1 MTAPLQSFR
10 RPFALGQRLG
20 DLLIGRYLARR
31 ADALLAAGHP
41 PIAIFAHDYIGRQ
54 ISLQGRFEREELD
67 ILFAFL
73 RPLGDRFA
81 RQVALDIGANVG
93 NHSLYFAPH
102 FAEVRSFEPNPRT
115 FALLAAN
122 ALLDPKIQVQQTALG
137 DAAGT
142 LPLRYNP
149 ANVGEA
155 SLMADGAGSGGHS
168 VDVPVQRL
176 DDLVDPAA
184 DVGFIKIDVE
194 GFEEQVFRGAARVL
208 AGRPVIA
215 FEQNPAAF
223 VNGRSAVADQLQALG
238 YQLCLL
244 GKRDVGGLG
253 ALISKLVHGVRYD
266 VVPVDLLA
274 PGHYPMILAL
284 GPDDLARLRAGGGQ

>member
-1 MTAPLQSFR
+1 MTTPLRSFR
-10 RPFALGQRLG
+10 RPFGFRRRLG
-20 DLLIGRYLARR
+20 DLIIGRFLARR
-31 ADALLAAGHP
+31 AAALLDEGHP

-73 RPLGDRFA
+73 SPLAKRFN

-115 FALLAAN
+115 FALLSAN
-122 ALLDPKIQVQQTALG
+122 ALLDHRIHVQRTALG
-137 DAAGT
+137 DTLGT
-142 LPLRYNP
+142 LPLRFNP

-155 SLMADGAGSGGHS
+155 SLKADNGGLS

-176 DDLVDPAA
+176 DDLIEPEA

-194 GFEEQVFRGAARVL
+194 GFEEQVFRGAMRVL
-208 AGRPVIA
+208 AGKPVIA
-215 FEQNPAAF
+215 FEQNPPAF
-223 VNGRSAVADQLQALG
+223 EKGRSAVAEQLQGLG

-244 GKRDVGGLG
+244 EKRDVGGIS
-253 ALISKLVHGVRYD
+253 ALVSKLIRGVRYD
-266 VVPVDLLA
+266 VVPVDRLA

-284 GPDDLARLRAGGGQ
+284 GPDDLEQLRAGAGR